1 MKRIKTKQVGVYYQ
15 LLSSGDRSY
24 FITYKNDDEKKVW
37 KKIGNYSEG
46 IRENYCKKI
55 RDEIVVKLR
64 NGEEVVKK
72 YKYISF
78 NDIVAKYYS
87 TRDSDSKNIKKEMSV
102 VNLHLLPYFQS
113 FNVNKIEE
121 KDILEFKKTKNHYS
135 PKTLNNMLTILNA
148 VFNYAHANNLIKN
161 NVARFIKKSKVDN
174 SRERFLSTKEIKEL
188 YEELKNS
195 PRLLLFCKLA
205 LNTGGRL
212 NTILSIKKKDIDFSN
227 SFINLKDYKN
237 NSTYSAY
244 LNDDLKKLLREKTLD
259 MKLEDKIFN
268 CAEST
273 LTKPLRKIL
282 NKLYNEDLDTKDA
295 KNRVVIHTLRHTF
308 ASHLAI
314 NGTPIY
320 TIQKLMNHKEISM
333 TMRYAKLNDQVG
345 REAVASLQF

>member
-15 LLSSGDRSY
+15 LLSNGDRSY
-24 FITYKNDDEKKVW
+24 FITYKNHEEKKVW

-64 NGEEVVKK
+64 NGEEIVKK

-78 NDIVAKYYS
+78 KDILSKYYS
-87 TRDSDSKNIKKEMSV
+87 TRVSSGKNIKKEMSV
-102 VNLHLLPYFQS
+102 VNLHLLPYFEAL
-113 FNVNKIEE
+113 NIDKIEE
-121 KDILEFKKTKNHYS
+121 KDIIEFKKTKSHYS

-148 VFNYAHANNLIKN
+148 IFNYAHTNNLIKN
-161 NVARFIKKSKVDN
+161 NVARFIKKSKIDN
-174 SRERFLSTKEIKEL
+174 SRERFLSTKEIKKL
-188 YEELKNS
+188 YDALVNS

-212 NTILSIKKKDIDFSN
+212 NTILNIKKKDIDFSN
-227 SFINLKDYKN
+227 SFISLKDYKN

-244 LNDDLKKLLREKTLD
+244 LNDNLKELLREKVANL
-259 MKLEDKIFN
+259 KLEDKIFT
-268 CAEST
+268 CSESS

-282 NKLYNEDLDTKDA
+282 NELYNESLDRKDT

-345 REAVASLQF
+345 REAVAGLNF

>member
-1 MKRIKTKQVGVYYQ
+1 MTRVKTKQIGVYYQ
-15 LLSSGDRSY
+15 LLSNGDRSY
-24 FITYKNDDEKKVW
+24 FITYKNDEDKKVW

-55 RDEIVVKLR
+55 RDEIIVKLR
-64 NGEEVVKK
+64 NGEEIIKK

-78 NDIVAKYYS
+78 SDIVSKYYS
-87 TRDSDSKNIKKEMSV
+87 TRVSNSKNIKKEMSV
-102 VNLHLLPYFQS
+102 VNLHLMKYFES
-113 FNVNKIEE
+113 FNLNKIEE
-121 KDILEFKKTKNHYS
+121 NDIVEFKKTKSHYS
-135 PKTLNNMLTILNA
+135 PKSVNNMLTILNTI
-148 VFNYAHANNLIKN
+148 FNYAYANNLIKN
-161 NVARFIKKSKVDN
+161 NISRFIKKPKVDN
-174 SRERFLSTKEIKEL
+174 SRERFLSTKEIKKLYDEL
-188 YEELKNS
+188 ENN

-244 LNDDLKKLLREKTLD
+244 LNNDIKEILQEKTLD
-259 MKLEDKIFN
+259 LRLEDRIFN
-268 CAEST
+268 CGESAFS
-273 LTKPLRKIL
+273 KPLRKL
-282 NKLYNEDLDTKDA
+282 FNKLFNEGLDKKDT

-345 REAVASLQF
+345 RDAVATLGF